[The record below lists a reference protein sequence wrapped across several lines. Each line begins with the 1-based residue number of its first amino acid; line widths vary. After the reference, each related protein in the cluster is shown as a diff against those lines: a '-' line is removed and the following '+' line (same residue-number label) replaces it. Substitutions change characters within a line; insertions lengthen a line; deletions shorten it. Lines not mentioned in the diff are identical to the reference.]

1 MSEGY
6 EFAPSKLLIFDTG
19 PLWEYVVYVAVDN
32 RRFTSLG
39 GELPHVRNRTQF
51 EKLYK
56 FISSFPARTTTA
68 HVVAEISRR
77 IRNAKR
83 KEEERLGLWE
93 IVFGAFRDL
102 GISEKLV
109 LLSDM
114 ELEVVGR
121 LGAVDAGLIQ
131 LARRF
136 PNSRK
141 MLFVE
146 DKDFAAECFKAHL
159 HAVVLSNFIEA
170 EDLSGYMD

>member
-1 MSEGY
+1 MSEGH

-19 PLWEYVVYVAVDN
+19 PLWEYIVYVAVDN
-32 RRFTSLG
+32 RRFTSLS
-39 GELPHVRNRTQF
+39 GELHHVTNRAQF
-51 EKLYK
+51 EKLYQ
-56 FISSFPARTTTA
+56 FISSYPARTTTA

-83 KEEERLGLWE
+83 REKERLGLWE

-109 LLSDM
+109 LLSEM

-141 MLFVE
+141 KLFVE
-146 DKDFAAECFKAHL
+146 DKDFAAECFKADL
-159 HAVVLSNFIEA
+159 DAVVLSHLIDA
-170 EDLSGYMD
+170 EDLSGYVD